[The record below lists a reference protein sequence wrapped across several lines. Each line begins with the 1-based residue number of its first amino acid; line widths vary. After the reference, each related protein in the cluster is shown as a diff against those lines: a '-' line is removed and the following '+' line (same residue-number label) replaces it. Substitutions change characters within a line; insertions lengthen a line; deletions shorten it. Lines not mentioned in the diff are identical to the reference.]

1 MVLKGL
7 GSKRFSDLGVCVSLR
22 NIRLGNDENYQ
33 CAGRLL
39 LRGEVF
45 RQLGHESLYIGELA
59 KWTQGM

>member
-1 MVLKGL
+1 MEMVLKGL

-33 CAGRLL
+33 CAGRLS

-45 RQLGHESLYIGELA
+45 RQL
-59 KWTQGM
+59 KT